1 MTFDPSSICK
11 DGTDEGSRSVVLRGQ
26 RSRLDVV
33 AGEEGGQWCS
43 GDRPTVG
50 LILVQQPRGEDER
63 KARCED
69 QQFEVL
75 GSDVEVGG
83 QPAGP
88 HSRTKPRGQD
98 EKGVMAGTSSE
109 PSKTNHGEITLDLSA
124 AGRSGGRVETRR

>member
-43 GDRPTVG
+43 GDRRTVG

-69 QQFEVL
+69 QPFKVL
-75 GSDVEVGG
+75 GIDVEVGD
-83 QPAGP
+83 QPAG
-88 HSRTKPRGQD
+88 HILVLSREAR
-98 EKGVMAGTSSE
+98 
-109 PSKTNHGEITLDLSA
+109 
-124 AGRSGGRVETRR
+124 TRREPWLGPVLSHPRRTMARSLWICPRRAGPAAE

>member
-75 GSDVEVGG
+75 GIDVEVGD
-83 QPAGP
+83 QPAG
-88 HSRTKPRGQD
+88 HILVLSREAR
-98 EKGVMAGTSSE
+98 
-109 PSKTNHGEITLDLSA
+109 
-124 AGRSGGRVETRR
+124 TRREPWLGPVQSHPRRTMARSLWICLRRAGPAAE